1 MANFK
6 ANRTEEDI
14 LREMTAILR
23 ELKDPRIDPMLT
35 VVRAELSRDLS
46 DCKIFVSSLS
56 GKETAKE
63 SCKGLDS
70 ASGFIRRELL
80 RRLKI
85 RRSPALHFVA
95 DDSIAHSA
103 EIDRMLHHIQP
114 PVEKPE
120 EAAQERSE
128 RRAGADIGKNSRMAT
143 AM

>member
-46 DCKIFVSSLS
+46 DCKI
-56 GKETAKE
+56 
-63 SCKGLDS
+63 
-70 ASGFIRRELL
+70 
-80 RRLKI
+80 
-85 RRSPALHFVA
+85 RRSPVLHFVA

-103 EIDRMLHHIQP
+103 EIDRMLHQIQP
-114 PVEKPE
+114 AVEDIPE
-120 EAAQERSE
+120 DDSTEKE
-128 RRAGADIGKNSRMAT
+128 
-143 AM
+143 

>member
-70 ASGFIRRELL
+70 ASGFIRR
-80 RRLKI
+80 
-85 RRSPALHFVA
+85 
-95 DDSIAHSA
+95 
-103 EIDRMLHHIQP
+103 
-114 PVEKPE
+114 
-120 EAAQERSE
+120 
-128 RRAGADIGKNSRMAT
+128 
-143 AM
+143 

>member
-114 PVEKPE
+114 PVE
-120 EAAQERSE
+120 
-128 RRAGADIGKNSRMAT
+128 
-143 AM
+143 

>member
-70 ASGFIRRELL
+70 ASGFIRRILWQTIRSHIVQRSTACCIISS
-80 RRLKI
+80 RRWKN
-85 RRSPALHFVA
+85 RR
-95 DDSIAHSA
+95 
-103 EIDRMLHHIQP
+103 
-114 PVEKPE
+114 K
-120 EAAQERSE
+120 AARERSE

>member
-1 MANFK
+1 MASYK

-56 GKETAKE
+56 GQSAAKQ
-63 SCKGLDS
+63 SCLGLES
-70 ASGFIRRELL
+70 ASGFIRRELF

-85 RRSPALHFVA
+85 RKCPALHFIA

-103 EIDRMLHHIQP
+103 EINRKLQMLKSTEISDN
-114 PVEKPE
+114 E
-120 EAAQERSE
+120 ERE
-128 RRAGADIGKNSRMAT
+128 
-143 AM
+143 

>member
-6 ANRTEEDI
+6 ASRTEEDI

-46 DCKIFVSSLS
+46 DCKIYVSSLM
-56 GKETAKE
+56 GQDAAKE

-70 ASGFIRRELL
+70 ASGFIRRELFH
-80 RRLKI
+80 RLKI
-85 RRSPALHFVA
+85 RKCPALHFVA

-103 EIDRMLHHIQP
+103 KINEMLYHIQP
-114 PVEKPE
+114 PVVDVEDETKKTEKE
-120 EAAQERSE
+120 
-128 RRAGADIGKNSRMAT
+128 
-143 AM
+143 

>member
-85 RRSPALHFVA
+85 RRSPVQRSTACCII
-95 DDSIAHSA
+95 SS
-103 EIDRMLHHIQP
+103 RRW
-114 PVEKPE
+114 KNRRK
-120 EAAQERSE
+120 AARERSE

>member
-35 VVRAELSRDLS
+35 VVRAELSRDRS

-120 EAAQERSE
+120 ESGTGEE
-128 RRAGADIGKNSRMAT
+128 
-143 AM
+143 

>member
-56 GKETAKE
+56 GKDAAKE
-63 SCKGLDS
+63 YFRQNPAAAEELEKNV
-70 ASGFIRRELL
+70 RENFHKLMGNQS
-80 RRLKI
+80 KI
-85 RRSPALHFVA
+85 AARAAGRAVDVSA
-95 DDSIAHSA
+95 DDFDDSD
-103 EIDRMLHHIQP
+103 E
-114 PVEKPE
+114 
-120 EAAQERSE
+120 
-128 RRAGADIGKNSRMAT
+128 
-143 AM
+143 

>member
-56 GKETAKE
+56 GQDAAKQ
-63 SCKGLDS
+63 SCQGLDN
-70 ASGFIRRELL
+70 ASGFIRRELFH
-80 RRLKI
+80 RLKI
-85 RRSPALHFVA
+85 RKCPALHFVA

-103 EIDRMLHHIQP
+103 EINRMLHEIQP
-114 PVEKPE
+114 LVEEP
-120 EAAQERSE
+120 QEKE
-128 RRAGADIGKNSRMAT
+128 
-143 AM
+143 

>member
-6 ANRTEEDI
+6 TNRTEEDI

-46 DCKIFVSSLS
+46 NCKIYVSSLS
-56 GKETAKE
+56 GRDRAKE

-70 ASGFIRRELL
+70 ACGFIRRELFH
-80 RRLKI
+80 RLKI
-85 RRSPALHFVA
+85 RKCPALHFVA

-103 EIDRMLHHIQP
+103 EINRKLRQIQP
-114 PVEKPE
+114 AVQLPNETDPDSKE
-120 EAAQERSE
+120 
-128 RRAGADIGKNSRMAT
+128 D
-143 AM
+143 

>member
-70 ASGFIRRELL
+70 
-80 RRLKI
+80 
-85 RRSPALHFVA
+85 
-95 DDSIAHSA
+95 IAHSA

-114 PVEKPE
+114 PVEEPKESGTGE
-120 EAAQERSE
+120 E
-128 RRAGADIGKNSRMAT
+128 
-143 AM
+143 

>member
-6 ANRTEEDI
+6 TNRTEEDI

-46 DCKIFVSSLS
+46 NCKIFVSSLS
-56 GKETAKE
+56 GQETAKE

-70 ASGFIRRELL
+70 ASGFIRRELFH
-80 RRLKI
+80 RLKI
-85 RRSPALHFVA
+85 RKCPTLHFVA

-103 EIDRMLHHIQP
+103 EINRKLQQIQSTEALQDDT
-114 PVEKPE
+114 VEE
-120 EAAQERSE
+120 EE
-128 RRAGADIGKNSRMAT
+128 
-143 AM
+143 

>member
-63 SCKGLDS
+63 SCNGLDS

-85 RRSPALHFVA
+85 RRS
-95 DDSIAHSA
+95 
-103 EIDRMLHHIQP
+103 HIVQRSTACCIISSRRW
-114 PVEKPE
+114 KNRRK
-120 EAAQERSE
+120 AAQERSE

>member
-70 ASGFIRRELL
+70 ASGTA
-80 RRLKI
+80 
-85 RRSPALHFVA
+85 SPAE
-95 DDSIAHSA
+95 DPA
-103 EIDRMLHHIQP
+103 ESGTAFCGRRFDR
-114 PVEKPE
+114 
-120 EAAQERSE
+120 
-128 RRAGADIGKNSRMAT
+128 T
-143 AM
+143 

>member
-63 SCKGLDS
+63 STACCIIS
-70 ASGFIRRELL
+70 SRRWKN
-80 RRLKI
+80 RRK
-85 RRSPALHFVA
+85 
-95 DDSIAHSA
+95 
-103 EIDRMLHHIQP
+103 
-114 PVEKPE
+114 
-120 EAAQERSE
+120 AAQERSE

>member
-6 ANRTEEDI
+6 TNRTEEDI

-56 GKETAKE
+56 GRDAAKR
-63 SCKGLDS
+63 SCLGLDS
-70 ASGFIRRELL
+70 ASGFIRRELFH
-80 RRLKI
+80 RLKI
-85 RRSPALHFVA
+85 RKCPTLHFVA

-103 EIDRMLHHIQP
+103 EINRMLHEIQP
-114 PVEKPE
+114 PVEEP
-120 EAAQERSE
+120 QEKE
-128 RRAGADIGKNSRMAT
+128 
-143 AM
+143 